1 MLVQIVDTYTKRF
14 NVHAPYFKE
23 APRKDTCLIICI
35 PAFKEPEILTT
46 LRSLAK
52 GTPPT
57 GAVELIIVV
66 NAPQNATTEILEINS
81 NTVSQINDWI
91 ENEQP
96 NFIHTF
102 LIREESILKKD
113 AGAGMARKIGMDEAV
128 QRWAML
134 NMDGPIICLDAD
146 CTVSK
151 NYLVEAEKVFQAPAT
166 KVGHFQFEHEY
177 EKEINPVLRQG
188 IIQYELHLR
197 CYIEGLRQAG
207 YPNAIHTVGSC
218 MAVRASS
225 YAKSGGMNKR
235 KAGEDFY
242 FLHKLVP
249 LGGFKNIPATVYPS
263 CRVSDR
269 VPFGTGRAQMEWIGN
284 KEEALTYSAAIY
296 SEMNSFFKSIHHWYD
311 HDVALENFSD
321 PIKHFLSEHKITERV
336 NEIRKQSSSI
346 EIFTKRFWQWMDGFM
361 VLKLTHY
368 MRDHGFPS
376 KPSNEVSR
384 LLLDQQ
390 NIQPSENLESLLIQF
405 RLLDFDTISRG

>member
-1 MLVQIVDTYTKRF
+1 MLSKIVDTYSKRF
-14 NVHAPYFKE
+14 KVHEPYFKE
-23 APRKDTCLIICI
+23 APPEDTYLIICV
-35 PAFKEPEILTT
+35 PAFKEPDILAT

-52 GTPPT
+52 CIPPSGT
-57 GAVELIIVV
+57 VELIIVV
-66 NAPQNATTEILEINS
+66 NAPETSDSDILQVNANS
-81 NTVSQINDWI
+81 VSQINNWI

-96 NFIHTF
+96 NFIKT
-102 LIREESILKKD
+102 LVIREESIPKKD

-128 QRWAML
+128 QRWALL
-134 NMDGPIICLDAD
+134 NIDGPIICLDAD
-146 CTVSK
+146 CTVSE
-151 NYLVEAEKVFQAPAT
+151 NYLVEAEKVFQDTAT

-177 EKEINPVLRQG
+177 EKENDPILRQG

-249 LGGFKNIPATVYPS
+249 LGGFKNIAAKVYPS

-269 VPFGTGRAQMEWIGN
+269 VPFGTGRAQMEWIESG
-284 KEEALTYSAAIY
+284 EGALTYSFSIY
-296 SEMNSFFKSIHHWYD
+296 SEMNSLFKVIPQWYD
-311 HDVALENFSD
+311 NEVTLEKLSNSVQD
-321 PIKHFLSEHKITERV
+321 FLTEHKITDRV
-336 NEIRKQSSSI
+336 NEIRKQSNSF
-346 EIFTKRFWQWMDGFM
+346 ETFTKRFWQWMDGFM

-368 MRDHGFPS
+368 LRDHGYPNQS
-376 KPSNEVSR
+376 MQEVSR
-384 LLLDQQ
+384 SLL
-390 NIQPSENLESLLIQF
+390 NAKGITPSEHNEKLLFQL
-405 RLLDFDTISRG
+405 RVLR